1 MSVPAHAALV
11 LAMTVAACGPAIA
24 QDFPVTIAHAYG
36 ETTIA
41 EQPERV
47 ATWSW
52 GNTDA
57 VLALGVKPVAIPFIS
72 YGGGDNGIH
81 PWAEE
86 VLEEMGGEPPA
97 ILAENEEPPYEQIL
111 AAAPDVIIAAHSG
124 ITEEQYERLS
134 AIAPTIAFPDAAWST
149 PWQEITRMTGAA
161 LGLTEQAEALVAE
174 TEQLVADAVAAH
186 PGLAGTTFIA
196 LNDFD
201 GSLAIYAELD
211 ARVKFLTDLGL
222 VFAPSLEALAPEDE
236 SFYFPVSYENADA
249 LVSDILVSYHE
260 NQPDSDAF
268 FSASYIARL
277 PQTQAGAYASIVGIE
292 EVAAVSPPSALS
304 LRWGIE
310 DYVAQLAAAAEKAQ

>member
-1 MSVPAHAALV
+1 MAIRMQAVVGLVAVVVAYGAA
-11 LAMTVAACGPAIA
+11 GA
-24 QDFPVTIAHAYG
+24 QEFPVTIAHADG

-41 EQPERV
+41 EKPERV

-57 VLALGVKPVAIPFIS
+57 VLALGIKPVAIPFIA

-86 VLEEMGGEPPA
+86 VLAEMGGEPPA
-97 ILAENEEPPYEQIL
+97 MLAENAEPPYEQIL
-111 AAAPDVIIAAHSG
+111 AADPDVIIAAHSG

-134 AIAPTIAFPDAAWST
+134 AIAPTIAFPEVAWAT

-161 LGLTEQAEALVAE
+161 LGLADEAETIIAE
-174 TEQLVADAVAAH
+174 TEQFVSDAVAAH

-201 GSLAIYAELD
+201 GSLAIYGEVD
-211 ARVKFLTDLGL
+211 ARVKFLVDLGL
-222 VFAPSLEALAPEDE
+222 VYAPSLEALSTEDE
-236 SFYFPVSYENADA
+236 SFFFPVSYENADA
-249 LVSDILVSYHE
+249 LVSDILVSYYE
-260 NQPDSDAF
+260 TQADSDAF
-268 FSASYIARL
+268 FSAPYIARL
-277 PQTQAGAYASIVGIE
+277 PQTEAGAYATIVGIE

-310 DYVAQLAAAAEKAQ
+310 DYVAQLAAAAEKAR